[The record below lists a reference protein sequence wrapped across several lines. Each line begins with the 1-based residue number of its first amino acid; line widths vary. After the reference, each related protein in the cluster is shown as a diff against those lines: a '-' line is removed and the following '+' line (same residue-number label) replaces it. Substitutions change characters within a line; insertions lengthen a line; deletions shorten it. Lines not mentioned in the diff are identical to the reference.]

1 MDVTSEY
8 VHVRDLKTGY
18 GEVVSEDNSQGLRY
32 ACGVMEKL
40 GWPEGVD
47 FVRITIDAFRFPSS
61 SWDISRED
69 LWTYWTETFRPA
81 MLANNRLNP
90 RLRQVITVSGVTHD
104 HTVLSSQSTSVSR
117 CRKKFS
123 KKTFDELDTARLEE
137 LYSIAS
143 LAKEAMD
150 NIKAE
155 LIVRSEATEF
165 GGEPLTGYKVKQG
178 NNATYVS
185 DAVSLEQVVA
195 DIPEAYAAP
204 KMKSPAA
211 LRALFKDQP
220 EVLAKVNNYLI
231 DRRNKPSL
239 VKVK

>member
-1 MDVTSEY
+1 MRFVSHLVRGTSAA
-8 VHVRDLKTGY
+8 KIY
-18 GEVVSEDNSQGLRY
+18 GQ
-32 ACGVMEKL
+32 
-40 GWPEGVD
+40 
-47 FVRITIDAFRFPSS
+47 
-61 SWDISRED
+61 
-69 LWTYWTETFRPA
+69 YWTETFRPA

-90 RLRQVITVSGVTHD
+90 PATAGD
-104 HTVLSSQSTSVSR
+104 HCKWCDARPHCAEFAEHISQPMPKEV
-117 CRKKFS
+117 FE
-123 KKTFDELDTARLEE
+123 KTFDELDTARLEE

-150 NIKAE
+150 NLKAE